1 MMLRATWRLSW
12 LFLIS
17 WMPAYGRAVSQV
29 KLGSTVRLVLSVYRQ
44 HDKWAALDVLPD
56 LLWAAKFAGSPEQGF
71 Q

>member
-1 MMLRATWRLSW
+1 
-12 LFLIS
+12 
-17 WMPAYGRAVSQV
+17 MPAYGRAISQV